1 MYGPRQFCNV
11 PDANVLETTQSP
23 DQVTY
28 YCSSS
33 QVITVSTYGSL
44 TLKYNQ
50 ILSFNDLLIHPEH
63 VSMDESSDRTSL
75 VRDSVRS
82 LVIMINRQN
91 FTAGVCL
98 DSSLVN
104 WCSPTC
110 RFSLNT

>member
-11 PDANVLETTQSP
+11 PNGNVLETTQSP

-28 YCSSS
+28 NCTSS
-33 QVITVSTYGSL
+33 QAITVSTVGSL
-44 TLKYNQ
+44 ALKYSQ
-50 ILSFNDLLIHPEH
+50 ILSFNVLSGNSEH
-63 VSMDESSDRTSL
+63 ISTDESSDQTSL
-75 VRDSVRS
+75 VKNSVRS

-104 WCSPTC
+104 
-110 RFSLNT
+110 